1 MNDSIA
7 TDNVQTAEA
16 PLILV
21 VEDNPVEQ
29 ALVSR
34 ILRNAQFRVVAVDCG
49 SAVLELVLK
58 HNPDLVLLDALL
70 PDIDGFDV
78 CRLLRDHPRSC
89 FTPVV
94 MLTGLDDVNSIDR
107 AYEAGAT
114 DFFTKPINHSL
125 LVHRLRYLLRAR
137 RTMDELRLS
146 RQSLASAQR
155 VARLGHWELN
165 IDKHRST
172 ISDEMCQLYQL
183 DASRVGGDYRALL
196 AACHPDDQP
205 ALRRA
210 IRNAI
215 ENDIGSRVEHRVLYR
230 DGSERVMEMHL
241 AVLPDD
247 NGSRH
252 LLGISMDV
260 TARKET
266 EREILRLAYFDR
278 LTGLPNRS
286 LLELILDQ
294 EIPRAHLGGQ
304 CVVLLFIDLDLFSRV
319 NNAMGHS
326 AGDAVLRQ
334 VATRLS
340 RLFEAPA
347 SQVLLER
354 LSLSME
360 LSGGWHGAL
369 VARLGADIFAVLA
382 TGPLGSDALTAALAS
397 RVQQLFQQPFLYRGQ
412 EVFVTASLGLSCSDS
427 ASCPAETLL
436 QQSDMALREA
446 KSQGRNDIRQYH
458 RGLVTQ
464 VSTQMSIQTDLRKA
478 LRQGE
483 FQVYYQPKLAV
494 ASGRVTGFEALIRWQ
509 HPQRGQISP
518 DQFITVAEETGQIV
532 DIGRWVLQASCYQF
546 RQWLEQSL
554 VGGRVA
560 VNISARQFR
569 EPNLVD
575 MVMGALAQAGLDPRY
590 LELEITE
597 GVLMSAPNASD
608 VVAELRRCGISIAL
622 DDFGTGFSSLAYL
635 TRFPIDTLKI
645 DRCFVHDITHES
657 EQAAIVT
664 AVTSL
669 SHRLNLK
676 VVAEGVE
683 TDAEYQVVDELSC
696 DEVQGFRVCKPL
708 TALEAGQWLR
718 ARTAQAQSRRSVT

>member
-1 MNDSIA
+1 MNESIG
-7 TDNVQTAEA
+7 TETLQGGEA

-21 VEDNPVEQ
+21 VEDNPVER

-34 ILRNAQFRVVAVDCG
+34 ILRNAQFRVLAVEFG
-49 SAVLELVLK
+49 GAVLDLVVR

-70 PDIDGFDV
+70 PDIDGFEV
-78 CRLLRDHPRSC
+78 CLQLRDHPRSC

-94 MLTGLDDVNSIDR
+94 MLTGLDDVVSIDR

-165 IDKHRST
+165 IDKNRST

-183 DASRVGGDYRALL
+183 DVNRVGGDYRALL
-196 AACHPDDQP
+196 DACHPDDQP
-205 ALRRA
+205 ALKRAIRRA
-210 IRNAI
+210 IEEGAS
-215 ENDIGSRVEHRVLYR
+215 SRVEHRVVYR

-294 EIPRAHLGGQ
+294 EIPRAHLAGHG
-304 CVVLLFIDLDLFSRV
+304 VALLYIDLDLFSRV

-334 VATRLS
+334 VATRLN
-340 RLFEAPA
+340 RLLESP
-347 SQVLLER
+347 SPQSLLER

-360 LSGGWHGAL
+360 LGGGWHGGL
-369 VARLGADIFAVLA
+369 VARLGGDIFAVL
-382 TGPLGSDALTAALAS
+382 TLCRNGDEALPARLAS

-436 QQSDMALREA
+436 QQADMALREA
-446 KSQGRNDIRQYH
+446 KTQGRNDVRQYH

-483 FQVYYQPKLAV
+483 FQVYYQPKV
-494 ASGRVTGFEALIRWQ
+494 ALEGDRVTGFEALIRWQ
-509 HPQRGQISP
+509 HPQRGQIPPS
-518 DQFITVAEETGQIV
+518 QFITVAEETGQIV

-554 VGGRVA
+554 VSGRIA

-569 EPNLVD
+569 EPNLVG
-575 MVMGALAQAGLDPRY
+575 MVMGALEQSGLDPRH

-608 VVAELRRCGISIAL
+608 VVAELRRHGISIAL

-683 TDAEYQVVDELSC
+683 TDAEFEVIDELSC
-696 DEVQGFRVCKPL
+696 DEVQGFLVCKPL
-708 TALEAGQWLR
+708 SVQDAGHWLR
-718 ARTAQAQSRRSVT
+718 AHSAPLRSQRSVT